1 MSFLLVQAQTTS
13 STKKTVLEAFTDTLQ
28 EMSASYFAYH
38 RMWDDLDIPTP
49 RVKLK
54 ADYHKLIVPPTYYFA
69 PVQQAFELDWEP
81 SDKMG
86 MDAVDSLNMV
96 IKSAEPQYEL
106 PKLTNSVGADRWVN
120 EILLNVYLNYPN
132 IVKGNEASFADMK
145 VLSDAH
151 TIVTPRKENLVSY
164 VMPGNEKTNA

>member
-1 MSFLLVQAQTTS
+1 MMKKKLFISICLLMSFLLVQAQTTS

-86 MDAVDSLNMV
+86 MDAVDTDTFDQSKSFPKGINARIVEVALFLFAGILRLCAEIFSSL
-96 IKSAEPQYEL
+96 
-106 PKLTNSVGADRWVN
+106 
-120 EILLNVYLNYPN
+120 IL
-132 IVKGNEASFADMK
+132 
-145 VLSDAH
+145 
-151 TIVTPRKENLVSY
+151 
-164 VMPGNEKTNA
+164 